1 MEGSSKKSWKTAVAL
16 VLPDST
22 KMPLVV
28 RALSSAYKSGL
39 DPDMLAVSL
48 ATAQLDDGTIA
59 QIKKI
64 YETSEKHPA
73 S

>member
-1 MEGSSKKSWKTAVAL
+1 MEGSVKKSWKAAVAS
-16 VLPDST
+16 VLPDAT

-48 ATAQLDDGTIA
+48 ATAQLDDGTIGLL
-59 QIKKI
+59 KKI
-64 YETSEKHPA
+64 YETTEKHPA
-73 S
+73 